1 MVIFYSYVS
10 LPEGMEIHRDFPTGY
25 CVQSALGAVVRPAD
39 GVSGEQGLEAQGAT
53 SEPDWKTT
61 KRQYIY
67 IYNIIYD
74 INYEYIYI

>member
-67 IYNIIYD
+67 I
-74 INYEYIYI
+74 

>member
-1 MVIFYSYVS
+1 
-10 LPEGMEIHRDFPTGY
+10 MEIHRDFPTGY

-67 IYNIIYD
+67 I
-74 INYEYIYI
+74 